1 MNRKSVIFI
10 AIAALI
16 VGAGVVVSMNK
27 ADDTSTMPKGTSSTA
42 STEKTGSNAVT
53 IAKYAFSPSPLTV
66 KKGTSVTWTNTDTA
80 KHNVVVDDGAPAGG
94 PDGPL
99 FGKGE
104 TFSFTF
110 NTVGT
115 YKYHCSPHPYMHG
128 EVIVTE

>member
-16 VGAGVVVSMNK
+16 VVTGIALSSKKPDSMANMP
-27 ADDTSTMPKGTSSTA
+27 AASTMTQSPAKA
-42 STEKTGSNAVT
+42 SPNAVT
-53 IAKYAFSPSPLTV
+53 IAKYAFSPTPITV
-66 KKGTSVTWTNTDTA
+66 KKGTSITWTNTDIA
-80 KHNVVVDDGAPAGG
+80 KHNVVVDNGMPAGG

-110 NTVGT
+110 NTAGD

>member
-10 AIAALI
+10 AIAAVI
-16 VGAGVVVSMNK
+16 VVAGVILANK
-27 ADDTSTMPKGTSSTA
+27 KPDTMANMPSASDSTQSTA
-42 STEKTGSNAVT
+42 KAGPNAVT
-53 IAKYAFSPSPLTV
+53 IAKYAFSPTPITI
-66 KKGTSVTWTNTDTA
+66 KKGTPITWTNTDIA
-80 KHNVVVDDGAPAGG
+80 KHNVVVDNGAPAGG